1 MKCTVG
7 DKMWALSQFTN
18 SNDLLFNKNLKYLAL
33 NNLSNNSYYASW
45 HKISFLQIVCQ

>member
-7 DKMWALSQFTN
+7 DKMWALSQLTN
-18 SNDLLFNKNLKYLAL
+18 SNENKNLKYLAL